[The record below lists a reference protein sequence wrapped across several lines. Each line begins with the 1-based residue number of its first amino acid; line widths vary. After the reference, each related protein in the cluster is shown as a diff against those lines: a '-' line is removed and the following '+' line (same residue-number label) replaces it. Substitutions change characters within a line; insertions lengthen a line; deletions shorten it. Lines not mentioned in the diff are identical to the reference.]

1 MKSHSTQNQS
11 KLAKEL
17 KEMGVE
23 VKTEN
28 KTKKQVKEVFEKK
41 INKGENWK
49 TPNKSYSDIEN
60 SPMNRSHRKS
70 LIYI

>member
-1 MKSHSTQNQS
+1 M
-11 KLAKEL
+11 
-17 KEMGVE
+17 
-23 VKTEN
+23 KTEN
-28 KTKKQVKEVFEKK
+28 KTKKHVKEVIEKK

-49 TPNKSYSDIEN
+49 TPNKCYSDIEN